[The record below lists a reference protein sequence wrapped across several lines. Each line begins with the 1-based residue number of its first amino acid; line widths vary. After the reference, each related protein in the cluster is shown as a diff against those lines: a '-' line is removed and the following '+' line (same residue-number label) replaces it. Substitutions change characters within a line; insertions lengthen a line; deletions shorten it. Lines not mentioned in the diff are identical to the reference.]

1 MPDDPPRV
9 IPIIISSTCADLG
22 QYREEASE
30 IIAAINERRNRVQL
44 KDVSMERQTQSGDGE
59 FAVKVSRDYVNQAEW
74 MILIVGWHYGTISD
88 EPGANGLSVTEWEY
102 QEYEKRKAAD
112 PRMKLFV
119 FMPGELNTENQYT
132 PAPEEKN
139 IALWMGMQT
148 QQGSDRL
155 RQFKQTVSAA
165 CIDYFANLPSFR
177 KKLQI
182 TLERAIEKELFLS
195 NVTPGSPLADVV
207 FTVLDEID
215 ECVQRVSLIGDCKRI
230 HDQLHE
236 LRHLVVLPLRE
247 DVLPQWQEHGT
258 LTRRRTLDGCAK
270 KKIAVCAKLEDIEID
285 PSLQALFDSVQAVL
299 GRPDPWQ
306 EQEDL
311 THVSE
316 ALDDF
321 MFVVEQA
328 FDEADLSM
336 QKGESDLGE
345 HYAALLHAIGS
356 ARGRPDLSAADQQRL
371 DEKLRQIDDNRK
383 LLKQFLSSHHNW
395 HQAYKRLKEVADVRN
410 SPVFARKLKL
420 YLEVQLNKLLQL
432 AVQELDDLKANSSSG
447 QPISAESS
455 LEAVSQTSST
465 PGAFA
470 GFPDDLKCLKDS
482 LESLLQGAR
491 EEAFDKVQSRF
502 ETAFYYVDKRTLQ
515 EVEEARRRATDLNKL
530 VRDLAKRGERRK
542 V

>member
-112 PRMKLFV
+112 PKMKLFV
-119 FMPGELNTENQYT
+119 FMPGELDDPDQYS

-139 IALWMGMQT
+139 IALWSDRQT
-148 QQGSDRL
+148 QQGRDSL
-155 RQFKQTVSAA
+155 RKFKQTVSEP
-165 CIDYFANLPSFR
+165 CITHFANLPSFR
-177 KKLQI
+177 RKLEN
-182 TLERAIEKELFLS
+182 TLERAIDKEFLLS

-215 ECVQRVSLIGDCKRI
+215 ECVQRVSLIGNCKRI
-230 HDQLHE
+230 HDQLHD
-236 LRHLVVLPLRE
+236 LRHFVVLPLRE

-258 LTRRRTLDGCAK
+258 LTSWRTLDGCTR
-270 KKIAVCAKLEDIEID
+270 KKIAVCAKLEEIQID
-285 PSLQALFDSVQAVL
+285 PSLQALLDSVQAVL
-299 GRPDPWQ
+299 GKPDPWQ
-306 EQEDL
+306 EHEDL
-311 THVSE
+311 TQVSE
-316 ALDDF
+316 ALDEF
-321 MFVVEQA
+321 TYVVEQA

-336 QKGESDLGE
+336 QKGERDLGE
-345 HYAALLHAIGS
+345 HYTALIKAIGS
-356 ARGRPDLSAADQQRL
+356 ARGRPDLSLADQQKL
-371 DEKLRQIDDNRK
+371 DEKLRQIDDNRQR
-383 LLKQFLSSHHNW
+383 LQGFLSSHHDW
-395 HQAYKRLKEVADVRN
+395 QQAYKRLKEVADVRN
-410 SPVFARKLKL
+410 GPDFAKRLKL
-420 YLEVQLNKLLQL
+420 YLGVQLKKLSDL
-432 AVQELDDLKANSSSG
+432 ADRELKNLEENSSSG
-447 QPISAESS
+447 RTLSGEPSV
-455 LEAVSQTSST
+455 AVASQAPST
-465 PGAFA
+465 PSALA
-470 GFPDDLKCLKDS
+470 GFPDDLKTLKDS
-482 LESLLQGAR
+482 LQSLDQGAR